1 MIMNNKLTVKDLINV
16 GVFSALYLVLFCVTS
31 FIGYVPI
38 LMMIVPVLCA
48 VVVGIPFMLFL
59 SKTHAFGMVTIM
71 SIIFGVFE
79 VLMGRPWP
87 VLLITVGAGVVTDL
101 LLKIKDYKSIKMG
114 IIGSGIFSIWMAG
127 MSLPMFFG
135 YREPFFESIRAGY
148 GDAYADIL
156 YKITPDWMFFASL
169 VICVIG
175 GIFGGVLGATVLKKY
190 FRKAGMA

>member
-38 LMMIVPVLCA
+38 LMVIVPVLCA

-79 VLMGRPWP
+79 VLMGRPWQ
-87 VLLITVGAGVVTDL
+87 
-101 LLKIKDYKSIKMG
+101 Y
-114 IIGSGIFSIWMAG
+114 
-127 MSLPMFFG
+127 
-135 YREPFFESIRAGY
+135 
-148 GDAYADIL
+148 
-156 YKITPDWMFFASL
+156 
-169 VICVIG
+169 C
-175 GIFGGVLGATVLKKY
+175 
-190 FRKAGMA
+190 